1 MGKLLICLKYVFLVF
16 SADIKEKRK
25 HVHVRD
31 SKGRLTNLCKFWMEP
46 KIEIEYNYGFTQ
58 KELNE
63 IEKLVNGNKEVLL
76 KQLNQFYKGKQIKAI
91 RKTK

>member
-1 MGKLLICLKYVFLVF
+1 MGKLLIYLKYIFLVF
-16 SADIKEKRK
+16 SSDIHEKRK

-31 SKGRLTNLCKFWMEP
+31 NKGHYTNLCKFWLEP
-46 KIEIEYNYGFTQ
+46 KIENEYNYGFSK

-63 IEKLVNGNKEVLL
+63 IERLIIENKEILL
-76 KQLNQFYKGKQIKAI
+76 KQLTIFYKGKKVKAI

>member
-1 MGKLLICLKYVFLVF
+1 MGKLLVLLKYVFLVF

-31 SKGRLTNLCKFWMEP
+31 SKSGLTNLCKFWVEP
-46 KIEIEYNYGFTQ
+46 KVEIEYNYGFTK

-63 IEKLVNGNKEVLL
+63 IEKLIVQNKNILL
-76 KQLNQFYKGKQIKAI
+76 KQLHLFYDGKQVKAI